1 MAVVLITGGSSGIG
15 FELARAFSKREYHII
30 INGANE
36 ARLIAAKERLEQ
48 EFKRAL
54 DAFVQDLSRPG
65 GAKALYGQI
74 SQAGH
79 QVDILINNAGM
90 GLLGPAEEIDFE
102 ADEVLMRLNII
113 APVQLCK
120 LYLLE
125 MYRRGSGKILNIAS
139 VAAFQPGPYNST
151 YFASK
156 AFVLSYSRAIRY
168 EAAKR
173 GVQVCT
179 LCPGTTKTQFFDR
192 EGLQT
197 PVMADEP
204 EKVAE
209 FAYRKLAADKAV
221 MIPGLFNNLS
231 LLMPTGLK
239 MRLVAMMKDLPKK

>member
-15 FELARAFSKREYHII
+15 FELARVFSKREYHII

-36 ARLIAAKERLEQ
+36 TRLAAAKDRLEK
-48 EFKRAL
+48 EFGRTV
-54 DAFVQDLSRPG
+54 DAFVQDLSQSG
-65 GAKALYGQI
+65 GAKTLYEQI
-74 SQAGH
+74 RQASH

-90 GLLGPAEEIDFE
+90 GLLAPTEEIDFE

-113 APVQLCK
+113 ALVQLCK

-125 MYRRGSGKILNIAS
+125 MYRRGNGKILNIGS

-156 AFVLSYSRAIRY
+156 SFVLSYSRAIRF
-168 EAAKR
+168 EAKDR

-179 LCPGTTKTQFFDR
+179 LCPGTTKTQFFDK

-197 PVMADEP
+197 PVMADDP

-209 FAYRKLAADKAV
+209 FAYRKLASNTEV
-221 MIPGLFNNLS
+221 MIPGLFNKLS
-231 LLMPTGLK
+231 RLMPTGLR
-239 MRLVAMMKDLPKK
+239 MRLVALMRNLPKK